1 MIYFAFW
8 STVMALHLAV
18 VIYYARKILKALA

>member
-8 STVMALHLAV
+8 SVVMALHLGV
-18 VIYYARKILKALA
+18 IIYYARKILDKL